1 MAAAIVDVWLATPSA
16 ALAEAGLAL
25 LSAEERAR
33 DALFQHQGAREQFL
47 VGRWLVRTV
56 VGARVGVAAAALPLV
71 EVERGALAVPATH
84 NPADVRF
91 NLSHTDGLVAVA
103 VATGRE
109 VGVDV
114 EDGERRGRTVELA
127 DRFFAPSEIAA
138 LRGLPE
144 GAQRDRFF
152 RLWTLKESYIKARG
166 QGLAIPLAGFAFDLD
181 AGASAIGLS
190 TDPGVDPDPSRWR
203 FRTLR
208 PTPRHQLAVAL
219 ACGARAPLHT
229 RVRWAP
235 REV

>member
-1 MAAAIVDVWLATPSA
+1 MGATTVDVWLATPSA
-16 ALAEAGLAL
+16 ALAEAASAL
-25 LSAEERAR
+25 LSVEERAR
-33 DALFQHQGAREQFL
+33 DARFQHQGAREQFL
-47 VGRWLVRTV
+47 VGRWLLRTV
-56 VGARVGVAAAALPLV
+56 VGARVGVAAAALPLI
-71 EVERGALAVPATH
+71 EVERGALAVPAAH
-84 NPADVRF
+84 NPGDVRF
-91 NLSHTDGLVAVA
+91 NLSHTDGLVAVS
-103 VATGRE
+103 VAAGCE

-181 AGASAIGLS
+181 ACGSAIGLS
-190 TDPGVDPDPSRWR
+190 TNPGVDPDPTRWR

-208 PTPRHQLAVAL
+208 PTPRHQLAVAV
-219 ACGARAPLHT
+219 ACGAGTPLHT
-229 RVRWAP
+229 RVRWAA
-235 REV
+235 